1 MGSYIKGVI
10 ICIACKLQDFT
21 FGKRP
26 ATIAGAQEKT
36 VNKVAGASYKLKIY
50 FFISLT
56 NVEATAVKPS

>member
-26 ATIAGAQEKT
+26 ATIAGAQE
-36 VNKVAGASYKLKIY
+36 
-50 FFISLT
+50 ISLT